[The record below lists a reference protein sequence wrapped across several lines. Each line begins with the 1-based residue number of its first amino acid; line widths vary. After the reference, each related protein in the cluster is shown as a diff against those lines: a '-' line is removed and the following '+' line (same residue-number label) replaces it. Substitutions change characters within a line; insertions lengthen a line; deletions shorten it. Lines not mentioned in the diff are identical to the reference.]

1 MGKLSR
7 VALIYIGAVVVT
19 AVVLVARGPFTGLRW
34 QYVVFLGILVIVSES
49 RATQLRKGQITWSSS
64 SAAMLASVVLVGPV
78 GAAIVGACT
87 ALGLRRGPH
96 LLQRVFNTSMY
107 ALSAYLAGRA
117 FLAFGGHVGLPDEKS
132 FPAIIAPF
140 AAAAL
145 ILVAANH
152 GLLSGVLW
160 LTRPPDRMSSGA
172 SGAGVGLSARLLL
185 SDLGYA
191 AYGLLMAALWSV
203 VGFFAPLLVLIPLF
217 VARWAVTQFAEQQ
230 KAYEATVGA
239 LCQAVETKDFY
250 TRGHSDRVSRGS
262 VMIAREIGMRGERV
276 EAIRY
281 AGMLHDVGKLGVPTK
296 VLRKTGK
303 LTEEEYAAIQLHP
316 MRGLD
321 IVREIGFLD
330 EALAGIMHHHE
341 RIDGRG
347 YPMGLA
353 GDEIPE
359 FARVLAVADAF
370 DSMTSTRSYRGARPV
385 SEAIEELRKWSG
397 TQFDPAFVDAF
408 VAALKREGW
417 QLPEPPAGARGRR
430 PGHRH
435 RAGSRRPGRPHPGH
449 RQPVDPITLSG
460 PSARRRELRRYPWQV
475 RDSGQLLLVVAAG
488 VTLVAA
494 VAQTAAE
501 GLKDPRIAIAFGAL
515 IAFGEVLRLNLPGD
529 RETAPIGFAGA
540 LAYALLI
547 RVGTHFVQHSAEQ
560 VVTVATIGMIIGA
573 LPHLAV
579 GRPARVS
586 GMATRLLC
594 VACVAYIFRPLA
606 GNSAVEKHWGLA
618 FTLMTSLTVLALLLE
633 AVLTALLR
641 VGRAAG
647 QVPGGAGGRDARP
660 AATGRGGGRL
670 GAAHRVR
677 GGSDGAVL
685 AGRVHRAAARHPGG
699 VPPVRRDPGHLPADR
714 AGAGQGDRDRRV
726 RRNRSFRTGQQARGR
741 DRPGARHPR
750 ARAARARVRRADA
763 RHRPAVAA
771 RPDPRRGH
779 RAGLPAG
786 PAAHRR
792 ARRRR
797 DPAGPGAWL
806 GGRDRA
812 PAERAL
818 PGHRSA
824 RPPAAPPL
832 RPAR

>member
-7 VALIYIGAVVVT
+7 VALLYIGVVVVL
-19 AVVLVARGPFTGLRW
+19 AVVLVARGPFTGLSW

-49 RATQLRKGQITWSSS
+49 RATQLRKGQLTWSSS

-96 LLQRVFNTSMY
+96 VLQRVFNTSMY

-117 FLAFGGHVGLPDEKS
+117 FLALGGHVGLPDEDS
-132 FPAIIAPF
+132 FPGIIAPF
-140 AAAAL
+140 AGAAL
-145 ILVAANH
+145 IHVVTNH

-160 LTRPPDRMSSGA
+160 LTRPPGRMPSGA
-172 SGAGVGLSARLLL
+172 VGGGVGLSARLLL
-185 SDLGYA
+185 SDVGYA

-217 VARWAVTQFAEQQ
+217 VARWAVAQFAEQQ

-262 VMIAREIGMRGERV
+262 VMIAREIGMRIERV

-296 VLRKTGK
+296 VLQKTGK

-385 SEAIEELRKWSG
+385 GEAIEELRKWSG

-417 QLPEPPAGARGRR
+417 QRPEPPVLAADDL
-430 PGHRH
+430 
-435 RAGSRRPGRPHPGH
+435 AS
-449 RQPVDPITLSG
+449 
-460 PSARRRELRRYPWQV
+460 
-475 RDSGQLLLVVAAG
+475 VAA
-488 VTLVAA
+488 
-494 VAQTAAE
+494 QDHD
-501 GLKDPRIAIAFGAL
+501 DPGA
-515 IAFGEVLRLNLPGD
+515 P
-529 RETAPIGFAGA
+529 
-540 LAYALLI
+540 
-547 RVGTHFVQHSAEQ
+547 
-560 VVTVATIGMIIGA
+560 
-573 LPHLAV
+573 
-579 GRPARVS
+579 
-586 GMATRLLC
+586 
-594 VACVAYIFRPLA
+594 
-606 GNSAVEKHWGLA
+606 
-618 FTLMTSLTVLALLLE
+618 
-633 AVLTALLR
+633 LR
-641 VGRAAG
+641 V
-647 QVPGGAGGRDARP
+647 
-660 AATGRGGGRL
+660 
-670 GAAHRVR
+670 
-677 GGSDGAVL
+677 
-685 AGRVHRAAARHPGG
+685 
-699 VPPVRRDPGHLPADR
+699 ADSR
-714 AGAGQGDRDRRV
+714 
-726 RRNRSFRTGQQARGR
+726 
-741 DRPGARHPR
+741 
-750 ARAARARVRRADA
+750 
-763 RHRPAVAA
+763 
-771 RPDPRRGH
+771 
-779 RAGLPAG
+779 
-786 PAAHRR
+786 
-792 ARRRR
+792 
-797 DPAGPGAWL
+797 
-806 GGRDRA
+806 
-812 PAERAL
+812 
-818 PGHRSA
+818 
-824 RPPAAPPL
+824 
-832 RPAR
+832 